1 MINFASDT
9 AASTLSLESGVRGTA
24 PDGSCA
30 DAIGLSELNLW
41 STADVNDGDD
51 DDGDSADGDVLST
64 TCARDTVTDVASG
77 RGGDMRI
84 RMCGG
89 DGRVSNKLWASQ
101 TTSTM

>member
-1 MINFASDT
+1 MINSASDT
-9 AASTLSLESGVRGTA
+9 AASTLFSESGARRTA

-30 DAIGLSELNLW
+30 DALGLSELNLW

-64 TCARDTVTDVASG
+64 TCARDTVTDV
-77 RGGDMRI
+77 GDMRI

-89 DGRVSNKLWASQ
+89 DGGVSNKLWASQ